1 MNLFYQEL
9 KKLFRIFINDL
20 KPIAAGLI
28 APSSVLIIFFL
39 IFGNFSSLPIKILN
53 NDSGDFGEKLRNEI
67 TAQISPLGN
76 KPYFEDIT
84 EQNNKTPVATITI
97 PSNFSESII
106 NENFP
111 VINMDINNFNSDFAK
126 NIRLYL
132 QEGIVSFYS
141 KYYSQWDVNIIEEIP
156 KNGQVE
162 WVEIIAS
169 GSILLAAALGGMF
182 LYLYLFFKEK
192 HYGTILFYSI
202 SPRTPLQSFLARIF
216 ICWGFAL
223 INITINMIL
232 AYILTGRNFFTIGH
246 IVYPALSLVALF
258 FIFLSSIVSTYL
270 EDFITAAMITMFGCV
285 LVWFISGGISNAP
298 INNSSITG
306 AISLLFPNR
315 YALEII
321 RTKAFYLSSDNI
333 IKNYL
338 ILIGMVL
345 VIALLSY
352 LALHKKYYRPANSQK
367 IIKPR
372 FDL

>member
-28 APSSVLIIFFL
+28 APSAVLIIFCL

-76 KPYFEDIT
+76 KPYFEDIK
-84 EQNNKTPVATITI
+84 EQNNRTPVATITI
-97 PSNFSESII
+97 PSDFSETII
-106 NENFP
+106 KEDYP
-111 VINMDINNFNSDFAK
+111 VINIDINNFSSDFAK

-141 KYYSQWDVNIIEEIP
+141 KYYSEWDIEIIEEVP
-156 KNGQVE
+156 ENGQVE

-169 GSILLAAALGGMF
+169 GSILLASILGGMF

-192 HYGTILFYSI
+192 NYGTILLYSI
-202 SPRTPLQSFLARIF
+202 SPQAPLQSFFARILL
-216 ICWGFAL
+216 CWGFAI
-223 INITINMIL
+223 INIIVNIAL
-232 AYILTGRNFFTIGH
+232 AFVLTGRNFFTISH
-246 IVYPALSLVALF
+246 IIFPVLSLVSLF

-270 EDFITAAMITMFGCV
+270 ENFITAAMVTMFGCV
-285 LVWFISGGISNAP
+285 LIWFTSGGISNSP
-298 INNSSITG
+298 IDNTTVTG
-306 AISLLFPNR
+306 VISLVFPNR
-315 YALEII
+315 YALELI
-321 RTKAFYLSSDNI
+321 RTRAFYLSSENML
-333 IKNYL
+333 KNYL

-345 VIALLSY
+345 IMAFVSY
-352 LALHKKYYRPANSQK
+352 LALYRKYYVPANSQK
-367 IIKPR
+367 IIKTK